1 MASNRALLL
10 LPVVVVSAAACD
22 TSVLPAPRITS
33 VEGSPRRIIGDD
45 ADRAFDI
52 VGENFTHGV
61 TPDAGNP
68 DDSKRDALRISIL
81 RQGETLPI
89 FVLGTVID
97 PTLIRTELPASIDED
112 LDRGLYDVT
121 VYSPDGTSDT
131 VTSAFE
137 LGYPAVSVVFQG
149 DGQSDAPG
157 DANSISS
164 ELRLAATD
172 GLQGWVKAPFTPT
185 LVLLQGTNATATLSG
200 AFGALEDTTVNLLV
214 TDSAAEEVRVTL
226 TDLPAGLSVS
236 EATLTFLPGSG
247 VLVRVVPGAEIN
259 ISDDF
264 FETVIQ
270 VEDAWGNPT
279 GNHPDYGV
287 DFSVATCIGGSV
299 VPDTLTIPGGTA
311 SVDITVLCDRTSDA
325 FVIITETT
333 DTALQEV
340 VPAAVIEFN

>member
-10 LPVVVVSAAACD
+10 LPVVVASAAACD

-33 VEGSPRRIIGDD
+33 IEADSLRKIIGDD

-112 LDRGLYDVT
+112 LDRGLFDVT
-121 VYSPDGTSDT
+121 VYNPDGTSDT
-131 VTSAFE
+131 MTSAFE
-137 LGYPAVSVVFQG
+137 LGYPAVSVVFDG
-149 DGQSDAPG
+149 NGQSDAPG

-164 ELRLAATD
+164 EIRLAAAD

-200 AFGALEDTTVNLLV
+200 TFAALDDTTVTLLV
-214 TDSAAEEVRVTL
+214 TDSAAEPVRVTL

-236 EATLTFLPGSG
+236 EATLTFLAGSG
-247 VLVRVVPGAEIN
+247 VRVRVVPGAEVN

-264 FETVIQ
+264 FDTVIQ

-287 DFSVATCIGGSV
+287 DFSVAICTGATV
-299 VPDTLTIPGGTA
+299 DPDTFPIPGGTA
-311 SVDITVLCDRTSDA
+311 MLDIKVFCDATNDA
-325 FVIITETT
+325 FVTISETT
-333 DTALQEV
+333 ATSLEEV
-340 VPAAVIEFN
+340 NPAVIEFN